1 MYSIEGSDMFTHLRL
16 TLAAVAGATLLTATL
31 TAPAKADEQPM
42 SFQVYK
48 VEGKVRASK
57 IGTSQTTSVGWN
69 NLKAGDQITAGMQ
82 VFVPLRSS
90 IQLIQV
96 PNDPPTIV
104 MIESTTLASFDELKM
119 RDGKAVTRLSIA
131 RGAIRAGVVEEG
143 SAKSDL
149 EIRSPNATLSKRG
162 TWGFRLWVGPAGRWE
177 MSLADR
183 GLVEAIQANS
193 NRRRLIYPGQTV
205 NQRMSQWIQTARF
218 NLPVSV
224 QDLYGIKGTDAQFNM
239 LNNSGFGF
247 LLLGTNTQGI
257 GAKQFTAPTGGTS
270 VLNAIAGQGTTGGGT
285 NQLRLARAIQ
295 NRISQNRTTNRVFN
309 NTGGN
314 FGVGFG
320 TVPINTNGAAAK
332 HR

>member
-1 MYSIEGSDMFTHLRL
+1 MFMHTRL
-16 TLAAVAGATLLTATL
+16 TLAAVACAGLVLLGNAQTAR
-31 TAPAKADEQPM
+31 AEDQPM
-42 SFQVYK
+42 TFQVYK
-48 VEGKVRASK
+48 LDGTVRVSK
-57 IGTSQTTSVGWN
+57 IGTSPTSSTGWTSLKVGDHVG
-69 NLKAGDQITAGMQ
+69 AGTQIN
-82 VFVPLRSS
+82 VPLRSS
-90 IQLIQV
+90 IQLIQQ
-96 PNDPPTIV
+96 PSDPPTIV
-104 MIESTTLASFDELKM
+104 MIESSTFASFDDLRMK
-119 RDGKAVTRLSIA
+119 DGKAITRLSID

-162 TWGFRLWVGPAGRWE
+162 TYGFRLWVGPGGRWE

-224 QDLYGIKGTDAQFNM
+224 QDLYGLKGADAQFNM

-257 GAKQFTAPTGGTS
+257 GAKQFASPNGDIS
-270 VLNAIAGQGTTGGGT
+270 LLNAIAGQGTTGAGT
-285 NQLRLARAIQ
+285 NQLRLSRAIQ
-295 NRISQNRTTNRVFN
+295 SRISQTRNTNRLFN

-314 FGVGFG
+314 FGIGFG
-320 TVPINTNGAAAK
+320 SVPITQNGSSARK
-332 HR
+332 R